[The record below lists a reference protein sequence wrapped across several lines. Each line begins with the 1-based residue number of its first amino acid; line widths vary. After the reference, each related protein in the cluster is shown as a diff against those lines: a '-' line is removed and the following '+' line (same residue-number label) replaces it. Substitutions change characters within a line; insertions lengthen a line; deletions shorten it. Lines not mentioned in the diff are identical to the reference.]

1 MSDKYTPEN
10 LRSAVDAIRNPFAS
24 ATVEQ
29 EFLVLDAV
37 EYLADL
43 LEQQAVNQ

>member
-10 LRSAVDAIRNPFAS
+10 LRSAVDAIRNPFAA
-24 ATVEQ
+24 ATVGQ

-37 EYLADL
+37 EYLADI
-43 LEQQAVNQ
+43 LEERAGK